1 MRLVG
6 RGRDLARGMGRR
18 VSRSEQGGAARVIAG
33 SRLGHAVRLLL
44 AAVLSLGLAACGGET
59 SEIEWPDGPV
69 PAEEP
74 APLPTTIDP
83 AYAVAVEE
91 ILAVVRGFRETE
103 ARTFTDPP
111 LPPTAEAELSDYL
124 ADPLLSQTL
133 NTLNEMRQGGMRFEG
148 RQQSTPEVA
157 ELALDADPPTARVRD
172 CVDASGWRL
181 VFDSSG
187 EAVPGDGFPDRFV
200 AWMEL
205 KEYDDGWL
213 LHHLEMSEESPC

>member
-1 MRLVG
+1 M
-6 RGRDLARGMGRR
+6 
-18 VSRSEQGGAARVIAG
+18 
-33 SRLGHAVRLLL
+33 
-44 AAVLSLGLAACGGET
+44 
-59 SEIEWPDGPV
+59 
-69 PAEEP
+69 
-74 APLPTTIDP
+74 
-83 AYAVAVEE
+83 AVEE